1 MTPQLNRDLEA
12 FERQIQMT
20 DSLSLEWPIIAST
33 LSLKDFDLT
42 WQMDYCERACLIAIL
57 QNLRPEHGVE
67 IGTFSGGSLAVLS
80 RFSQRVFSLDINPL
94 SSQRLKGRFRNVTFL
109 VGDSRTELPKV
120 LEQVEHLQSGPSFI
134 LLDGDHSRAGVLA
147 DLSNVLQFRPRFPT
161 IIMCHDSFN
170 PDCRQGM
177 IEAPWA
183 DNPYVRLVELD
194 FERGGIFEV
203 TRGVMWGG
211 LALAIMLPERR
222 QGPLVVGQR
231 HQMLFDA
238 IYRQSPHRQGLI
250 RKLAPRVTGRFYRC
264 R

>member
-1 MTPQLNRDLEA
+1 
-12 FERQIQMT
+12 
-20 DSLSLEWPIIAST
+20 
-33 LSLKDFDLT
+33 
-42 WQMDYCERACLIAIL
+42 
-57 QNLRPEHGVE
+57 
-67 IGTFSGGSLAVLS
+67 
-80 RFSQRVFSLDINPL
+80 
-94 SSQRLKGRFRNVTFL
+94 
-109 VGDSRTELPKV
+109 
-120 LEQVEHLQSGPSFI
+120 
-134 LLDGDHSRAGVLA
+134 
-147 DLSNVLQFRPRFPT
+147 
-161 IIMCHDSFN
+161 MCHDSFN

-250 RKLAPRVTGRFYRC
+250 RKLAPRMTGRFYRC